1 MLFKIRQSSTDHH
14 RQHAASPES
23 GGGHTEVEMCL
34 HSRQTAEGKSWGAE
48 QSEGAAEP
56 PYYPPTVH
64 T

>member
-1 MLFKIRQSSTDHH
+1 
-14 RQHAASPES
+14 
-23 GGGHTEVEMCL
+23 MCL